1 MSHID
6 LNLIRTFI
14 TLYEARSV
22 TLAAER
28 LFVTQP
34 SVSYG
39 LALSL
44 IHI

>member
-28 LFVTQP
+28 SSSTPRCVI
-34 SVSYG
+34 
-39 LALSL
+39 A
-44 IHI
+44 